1 MVVASGTES
10 PSGTIKSPPTI
21 YHILSKDFAF
31 VSTKKS
37 NPRAVAGQ
45 PFPVLPW
52 RGMEESSAQLGILPI
67 CEGNGLGEAFARFFG
82 ADDCDKVGSS
92 LTYLHEFTWEN
103 LPLTATYFMS
113 YGNSR
118 YEKVRMMAVD
128 SLNIEC
134 KNSGELSI
142 DGVLKGA
149 DMSDSNISEYG
160 TEDLIDMADVNQ
172 LTGLGARLEWGQP
185 GAAIR
190 TGFENVKL
198 ELKRNITMSLPGKDG
213 QHPAGSGSPRACS
226 SKSSDAK
233 LTIDF
238 WDVDGQELKRW
249 RQGGNTAPTATR
261 QTDAASLV
269 KARYS
274 IFGPAIEAGVNGEAD
289 YLNIG
294 TTVAVFAGSYSGGD
308 VVTVGEIQ
316 MADGTVYET
325 AQESNKDLAFR
336 GKTSGV
342 TVAEVAGS
350 DVSELTIDVVT
361 KAITI
366 NVKTTGTTPT
376 STAAEILAAL
386 LAKTEAVALIDA
398 GLKNG
403 QTGAGV
409 PAAYS
414 AVNLTT
420 SGKDGFRFRYTTGG
434 NFSEWSS
441 WIAVTKA
448 AQEMVSGLTVT
459 FDDDDTTIDGDYYYF
474 CSHFRECLRF
484 TLPNMNIDTFT
495 DKVADGVYKGHLEA
509 THTSASAENRPYA
522 ELTNLDAAAY
532 A

>member
-10 PSGTIKSPPTI
+10 PSGTLKSPPTI

-52 RGMEESSAQLGILPI
+52 RGMEESTAQLGILPI
-67 CEGNGLGEAFARFFG
+67 CEGNGLGEALVRFFG
-82 ADDCDKVGSS
+82 SDDCDKVGDS
-92 LTYLHEFTWEN
+92 LTYNHLFAWEN
-103 LPLTATYFMS
+103 LPLTATYYMS

-118 YEKVRMMAVD
+118 YEKVRMMGLDSIAV
-128 SLNIEC
+128 EC

-160 TEDLIDMADVNQ
+160 TEDLVDLAEVNQ

-226 SKSSDAK
+226 SKNSDAK

-238 WDVDGQELKRW
+238 WDVDGEELKRW
-249 RQGGNTAPTATR
+249 RQGGNTTPTATR
-261 QTDAASLV
+261 QTDASALV

-274 IFGPAIEAGVNGEAD
+274 IFGPAIEQTINGEAD

-294 TTVAVFAGSYSGGD
+294 ETVAAFAGTYSGGD
-308 VVTVGEIQ
+308 TVTVGEII
-316 MADGTVYET
+316 MGGANCYET
-325 AQESNKDLAFR
+325 ALGSNKDLAFHWIDALA
-336 GKTSGV
+336 TY
-342 TVAEVAGS
+342 TVAIGEGGQVLACA
-350 DVSELTIDVVT
+350 VVG
-361 KAITI
+361 KDITI
-366 NVKTTGTTPT
+366 T
-376 STAAEILAAL
+376 TAAAGNTAAAILAKL
-386 LAKTEAVALIDA
+386 LATPAAVALMDFA
-398 GLKNG
+398 LAPGSS
-403 QTGAGV
+403 GAGTITV
-409 PAAYS
+409 AQS
-414 AVNLTT
+414 KIDIDDAV
-420 SGKDGFRFRYTTGG
+420 DGFKFRYTTGA
-434 NFSEWSS
+434 NFGSWSS
-441 WIAVTKA
+441 WNPVTKEV
-448 AQEMVSGLTVT
+448 AQDLVSGITVE
-459 FDDDDTTIDGDYYYF
+459 FADDDTAESGDYFYF
-474 CSHFRECLRF
+474 CSHERECLRF

-509 THTSASAENRPYA
+509 SHTSADEADRPFA
-522 ELTNLDAAAY
+522 ELTNLDASAY